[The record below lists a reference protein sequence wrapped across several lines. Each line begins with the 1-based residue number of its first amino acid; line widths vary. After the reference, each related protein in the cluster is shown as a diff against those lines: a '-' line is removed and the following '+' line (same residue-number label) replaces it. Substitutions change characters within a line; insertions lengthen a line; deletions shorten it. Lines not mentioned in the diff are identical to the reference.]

1 MSYIMLELAY
11 GFQKRLAFNITD
23 SPAHLNNGNLGVFTA
38 IIPVK
43 PAFDFIRNMRDDL
56 DCAAA
61 EIAAAFL
68 DRTDQYTLPVVTL
81 DCFVRRSSMK
91 RS

>member
-61 EIAAAFL
+61 EIAAAFFRQ
-68 DRTDQYTLPVVTL
+68 DRPVYLACCYIGLFCQAFINET
-81 DCFVRRSSMK
+81 
-91 RS
+91 